1 MIRTATL
8 KIAAST
14 LILGMTMVG
23 CTTQHSPRAASA
35 SAKPQAAERQ
45 ANKLHA
51 EAYALAGKQD
61 YATALERAEQAVE
74 LAPRDAG
81 YRLMLADLYLKNGRY
96 ASAETAFSDVLTL
109 APDNNRA
116 ALSLALIQIALGKTY
131 QASARL
137 DSIADRAA
145 ASDVGLAYA
154 LAGRTDRAIALLEP
168 AAREYNANGR
178 TRQNLALAYALSGD
192 WQRARVTA
200 AQDVSPIQLERR
212 MEQWSA
218 MAKPAE
224 GHTQVATLLGVQPVA
239 DDAGQPAR
247 LALAPVPIENQ
258 AYAAAEPQP
267 AFTPAVEAE
276 AEVAV
281 ADVPA
286 APVALASA
294 DIVAPVVR
302 PAAAFEAPP
311 AIDYKPV
318 PRFARADD
326 APVAKPQ
333 VRKASAEQ
341 APRGDSPFVVQIGAY
356 STPGSVERAWDTAQA
371 RYRLA
376 ESVTPLTTTVTIP
389 GRGVFHRLAVSGFE
403 SRSDA
408 NDLCAS
414 IKAKGGACFVRTNA
428 GDAPIRWASR
438 NAARG

>member
-14 LILGMTMVG
+14 LILGLTMVG
-23 CTTQHSPRAASA
+23 CTTQHGPRIASA

-61 YATALERAEQAVE
+61 YATALDRAEQAVE

-154 LAGRTDRAIALLEP
+154 LAGRTDRAIALLEA
-168 AAREYNANGR
+168 AAREHNASGR

-192 WQRARVTA
+192 WQKARVTA

-247 LALAPVPIENQ
+247 LALAPAPGENQ
-258 AYAAAEPQP
+258 AFAAAEPQP
-267 AFTPAVEAE
+267 AAFVPATETFVP
-276 AEVAV
+276 V

-286 APVALASA
+286 APVTLAST
-294 DIVAPVVR
+294 DIVAPVAR
-302 PAAAFEAPP
+302 PAALFESP
-311 AIDYKPV
+311 AGNDYKPV
-318 PRFARADD
+318 PRFARADESP
-326 APVAKPQ
+326 AVKRVP
-333 VRKASAEQ
+333 VRKAGLSHA
-341 APRGDSPFVVQIGAY
+341 RGDSPFVVQIGAY
-356 STPGSVERAWDTAQA
+356 TTPGSVERAWEAAQA
-371 RYRLA
+371 RYRFDEA
-376 ESVTPLTTTVTIP
+376 TTPLTTTVTIP
-389 GRGVFHRLAVSGFE
+389 GRGVFHRLAVSGFA
-403 SRSDA
+403 SRA
-408 NDLCAS
+408 GAADLCAS
-414 IKAKGGACFVRTNA
+414 IKARGGTCFVRSNA
-428 GDAPIRWASR
+428 GDAPIQW
-438 NAARG
+438 AARKTGRA

>member
-23 CTTQHSPRAASA
+23 CTTQHSPRIASA
-35 SAKPQAAERQ
+35 SAKAPAGERQ

-154 LAGRTDRAIALLEP
+154 LAGRTDRAIALLER
-168 AAREYNANGR
+168 AAREHNANGR

-192 WQRARVTA
+192 WQKARVTA

-224 GHTQVATLLGVQPVA
+224 GYTQVATLLGVQPVV

-247 LALAPVPIENQ
+247 LALAPAPIENH
-258 AYAAAEPQP
+258 AFAAAEPQP
-267 AFTPAVEAE
+267 AFVPAAQTV
-276 AEVAV
+276 VPV

-286 APVALASA
+286 APVTLASS
-294 DIVAPVVR
+294 DIVAPVVQ
-302 PAAAFEAPP
+302 PAAVFEGTA
-311 AIDYKPV
+311 ANDYKPV
-318 PRFARADD
+318 PRFARAE
-326 APVAKPQ
+326 APAVKRATI
-333 VRKASAEQ
+333 RKASAVQ

-356 STPGSVERAWDTAQA
+356 STPGSVERAWDAAQA

-414 IKAKGGACFVRTNA
+414 IKAKGGACFVRTSA
-428 GDAPIRWASR
+428 GDAPVRWASR
-438 NAARG
+438 NTARG